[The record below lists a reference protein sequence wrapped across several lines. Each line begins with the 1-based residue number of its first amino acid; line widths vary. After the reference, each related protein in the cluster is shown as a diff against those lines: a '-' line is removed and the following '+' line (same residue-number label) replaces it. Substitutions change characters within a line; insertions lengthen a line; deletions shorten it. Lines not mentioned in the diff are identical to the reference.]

1 MSRPNRTLESLL
13 RALFALVCLTLA
25 VAPLARSGFS
35 GDDLALLGRAS
46 GHAIGIDDASS
57 ATEPALMVGAVDTR
71 SGARPDRPR
80 PLFDVPPIDVMQL
93 LGDDAR
99 GDTGS
104 LLSGYSIGLSL
115 RMWGTGSHD
124 DGGLH
129 AAFWYRFENFLWLV
143 VAALGLWRF
152 LWRIFR
158 PWVGSEQATRASTAA
173 AFLFVL
179 HPLAIPS
186 IAAVSGRAD
195 VMALAFGTW
204 AAAAF
209 LRGRQER
216 RYGFVYASAALTLL
230 AGLCGQVSLTL
241 PFGLAL
247 AEAFSSY
254 RYRSVVARVRT
265 ALVTLIVFSGVVQL
279 NAAVVALLSGHGY
292 YPVALVT
299 LSRLG
304 DLDGA
309 LRALA
314 LSIEKVGV
322 LLLPANMA
330 TLGLVGLFGAG
341 LLGLVALQPALIAAR
356 TAPRLW
362 GWTLACWLGAVA
374 VSLLFGVHERVRLDG
389 LATATTLLPAAA
401 ALCSGWGLAATALPG
416 LRRLGVPIVL
426 ALGLAILAH
435 GNALAWARATDAFA
449 ETVAQ
454 VRERGTAPD
463 LDQEERLG
471 GVTLLVDAPRDV
483 AGMDPIGVGL
493 EWVRHPL
500 FDPEGPWP
508 SPPQT
513 LDVPSAALGTVVR
526 AGLWE
531 RWRERGLRVGV
542 NAGSGRYA
550 FTDVVPLTAASS
562 DRSGGDASA
571 IDPATSRALVVEAS
585 EALPAETQL
594 RWSGQ
599 RASGSAPLGPWLGD
613 VGARTSWVDLAG
625 RPDWLLAGTVDRV
638 WFEPVARTPT
648 HRLESELPGFVGSVG
663 EPRPLDDGEW
673 TFGVLA
679 AVERAGDV
687 ELRLLDLVSLETR
700 VVELRPESSGALLVE
715 PPSDLVYRAREY
727 GAHEF
732 AFELTRFEDGAPVAR
747 VHGVLPRAFLK

>member
-1 MSRPNRTLESLL
+1 VSRPNRTLESLL
-13 RALFALVCLTLA
+13 RVLFALVCLTLA

-46 GHAIGIDDASS
+46 GHAISLDEASS
-57 ATEPALMVGAVDTR
+57 ESEPALLAGAVDMRTVE
-71 SGARPDRPR
+71 RPDRPL

-115 RMWGTGSHD
+115 RLWGSSTEH

-129 AAFWYRFENFLWLV
+129 SAFWYRFENFLWLV

-158 PWVGSEQATRASTAA
+158 PWVGSEQATRASSAA

-186 IAAVSGRAD
+186 IAAVAGRAD

-216 RYGFVYASAALTLL
+216 RYGFVHASAALTLL
-230 AGLCGQVSLTL
+230 SGLCGQVSLTL
-241 PFGLAL
+241 PFSLAL

-254 RYRSVVARVRT
+254 RYRPVMARVRT
-265 ALVTLIVFSGVVQL
+265 ALVTLFVFSAVVQL
-279 NAAVVALLSGHGY
+279 NTAVVALLSGHGY
-292 YPVALVT
+292 YPVAVMT

-454 VRERGTAPD
+454 VRERGTASS
-463 LDQEERLG
+463 LDPAGRLG
-471 GVTLLVDAPRDV
+471 GVTLLIDAPRSV

-508 SPPQT
+508 SPPRT
-513 LDVPSAALGTVVR
+513 IDVPSEALGAVVR
-526 AGLWE
+526 AGLWT

-542 NAGSGRYA
+542 NGGTGRYA
-550 FTDVVPLTAASS
+550 FTDVMPGIAAGTGSL
-562 DRSGGDASA
+562 A
-571 IDPATSRALVVEAS
+571 IDPAASRALVVEAN
-585 EALPAETQL
+585 EALPAETQVL
-594 RWSGQ
+594 WSGQ

-625 RPDWLLAGTVDRV
+625 RTDWLLTGTVDRV
-638 WFEPVARTPT
+638 WFEPVVRAPV
-648 HRLESELPGFVGSVG
+648 HRLEAELPRFVGNLG
-663 EPRPLDDGEW
+663 EPRALDDGRW
-673 TFGVLA
+673 TFGALA
-679 AVERAGDV
+679 AGEREGDI
-687 ELRLLDLVSLETR
+687 ELRLLDLASLETR
-700 VVELRPESSGALLVE
+700 VELLRPDASGALVVE

-727 GAHEF
+727 GVHEF
-732 AFELTRFEDGAPVAR
+732 AFELTRFVDGAPVAR
-747 VHGVLPRAFLK
+747 VHGVLPRAFLR